1 MNDVCFTNVTI
12 KNITEQGK
20 YKILSCT
27 TQIPTEQKGFIN
39 AIVFVYIDEVLFSEK
54 NENKR
59 TKDMLAIEKSICV
72 TGKTVHEIK
81 NSQIAF
87 RVLVQNSRRIEM
99 ARNKCE
105 VNIKLFDIYIET
117 LVHQRN
123 LLTNREEVLCKYFN
137 SDDKNTPSRDI
148 IVSVPIAKVPI
159 LKENT
164 SFNISGSFVIR
175 QTANKLYPVIITRTF
190 VKDTKLDTNIYIRDL
205 DTQRR

>member
-1 MNDVCFTNVTI
+1 MNDVCFTNVNI
-12 KNITEQGK
+12 KNITEQGN

-27 TQIPTEQKGFIN
+27 TQIPTEQRGFIN
-39 AIVFVYIDEVLFSEK
+39 AIVFVYIDKVLFSEK

-59 TKDMLAIEKSICV
+59 TKDMLSVDKSICV

-81 NSQIAF
+81 NGQIAF
-87 RVLVQNSRRIEM
+87 RVLVQNARRIEM
-99 ARNKCE
+99 SRNKYE
-105 VNIKLFDIYIET
+105 VNVKLFDVCIDT

-137 SDDKNTPSRDI
+137 SDDKNTPARDI
-148 IVSVPIAKVPI
+148 IISVPIAKVPV
-159 LKENT
+159 LKDNT
-164 SFNISGSFVIR
+164 SFNLSGSFVIR

-190 VKDTKLDTNIYIRDL
+190 VKDTKLDENIYLRDL